1 MARFVD
7 FAKNFLRGER
17 KLIVE
22 VKLMDVFNN
31 LPLYFEAKEILHKG
45 GHKLLLDAV
54 SPSALR
60 MLNLKTLQP
69 DMVKLFWEP
78 LLEYEAFD
86 EKLKAI
92 KEQVTT
98 IKI

>member
-1 MARFVD
+1 M
-7 FAKNFLRGER
+7 
-17 KLIVE
+17 VE
-22 VKLMDVFNN
+22 VQLMDVFNN

-92 KEQVTT
+92 IDT
-98 IKI
+98 IGRENLFVPNVIPTRP